1 MFLKA
6 IQLRKTYKLPFF
18 AVLMAALL
26 CMLTPNTAQ
35 ANPKYASLVMDANTG
50 MILYQRYAD
59 KSLHPA
65 SLTKMMTLLMA
76 FEALDSGKLRLHDK
90 IYISSHAASQ
100 VPSKLDLPKGS
111 YIRVEDAIYALV
123 TKSANDVAVALGEKL
138 AGTESNF
145 ALKMTYKA
153 KSLGMTKTRFYNAS
167 GLHHPRQV
175 TTARDMAILAR
186 YIINSHPN
194 YYKYFSTRHF
204 TYRGKTYRN
213 HNRLLGVY
221 DGMDGMK
228 TGYIRAS
235 GFNLVASAKRGDRR
249 IIGVVFGGRSSQS
262 RNAHMKV
269 VLDRGFNKLD
279 QVLLAAAKKVA
290 PKPEKKPQLTALI
303 ASTADD
309 VNNAV
314 SQNTNNVQTH
324 QVAYKTS
331 DGVKWADFNSLLE
344 NTSFSTFIGEGDFD
358 PAEIKRFKT
367 GLIAINAVK
376 NYPIHKQDNSNA
388 HKWAIQ
394 LGAFKTQ
401 SKTQAVIEQSKKMLP
416 ANLDKQTYSMAP
428 IHTRKGTVYRARLT
442 GYSESEAIEA
452 CSHFKD
458 CLPIRPRS

>member
-1 MFLKA
+1 MAMAMVIAFGFTSSKA
-6 IQLRKTYKLPFF
+6 Y
-18 AVLMAALL
+18 
-26 CMLTPNTAQ
+26 

-50 MILYQRYAD
+50 MILYQRHAD

-65 SLTKMMTLLMA
+65 SLTKMMTLLMT
-76 FEALDSGKLRLHDK
+76 FEALDSKKLRLHDK
-90 IYISSHAASQ
+90 VYISSHATSQ

-123 TKSANDVAVALGEKL
+123 TKSANDVAVALAEKL

-153 KSLGMTKTRFYNAS
+153 KALGMNKTRFYNAS
-167 GLHHPRQV
+167 GLHHPKQI
-175 TTARDMAILAR
+175 TTARDMAILSR
-186 YIINSHPN
+186 HIINAHPN
-194 YYKYFSTRHF
+194 YYRYFSTRHF

-235 GFNLVASAKRGDRR
+235 GFNLVASVKRGDRR

-279 QVLLAAAKKVA
+279 QVLIAAAKKVA
-290 PKPEKKPQLTALI
+290 PKPDRKPQLTALV
-303 ASTADD
+303 ASVTQNSAIEP
-309 VNNAV
+309 ASGQ
-314 SQNTNNVQTH
+314 SQ
-324 QVAYKTS
+324 QVAFKTS

-344 NTSFSTFIGEGDFD
+344 NSSFSTFIGEGDFD
-358 PAEIKRFKT
+358 PSEIRRFKT

-376 NYPIHKQDNSNA
+376 NYPIHKQDTSNK
-388 HKWAIQ
+388 HKWSIQ
-394 LGAFKTQ
+394 LGAFTTQ
-401 SKTQAVIEQSKKMLP
+401 SKTQTVIKKSLNELP
-416 ANLDKQTYSMAP
+416 SSLKKATYSLAP
-428 IHTRKGTVYRARLT
+428 VNTRKGVVYRARIT
-442 GYSESEAIEA
+442 GYSEKEAKRA
-452 CSHFKD
+452 CSYFKD
-458 CLPIRPRS
+458 CILIRPQT